1 MLLYLLACID
11 TLLLPTNGDDD
22 NDHDWMGD
30 DADEDGGGGG
40 GEPIECGVNAEAD
53 GSQCVCVES
62 YDWCDDARED
72 CCAWDARSYRVTI
85 VEVVIAPY
93 NYDFYDM
100 PWDWDGDIPDWLIEA
115 LELIGYAYPEA
126 GTAAEVLDLI
136 DEYAPELMEEYVP
149 PDAFFEVYDAGADET
164 LYASDTIDDSYEAP
178 FRESFTLSA
187 GEADG
192 SLLYFYDEDLAF
204 DDDVQG
210 FEFTTADLAWF
221 AGRGEYTVTYW
232 NNIFS
237 ITFEVEPRF

>member
-1 MLLYLLACID
+1 MMLLFVGCID
-11 TLLLPTNGDDD
+11 TLLMPMNDDDDGDDRD
-22 NDHDWMGD
+22 RSGGS
-30 DADEDGGGGG
+30 ADED
-40 GEPIECGVNAEAD
+40 PRVDCGVNAEAD

-62 YDWCDDARED
+62 YDWCDDDRED
-72 CCAWDARSYRVTI
+72 CCAWDARSYRITI
-85 VEVVIAPY
+85 HDVVIAPY

-100 PWDWDGDIPDWLIEA
+100 PWDWDGDIPDWLIDA
-115 LELIGYAYPEA
+115 LELIGYAYQEA
-126 GTAAEVLDLI
+126 ATAADVLQII

-178 FRESFTLSA
+178 FRETFTLSS

-192 SLLYFYDEDLAF
+192 ALLYFYDEDLSF

-221 AGRGEYTVTYW
+221 SGRGEFTVTYW
-232 NNIFS
+232 HNIFS